1 MQSCSGGREASLSAV
16 HVIVQ
21 RRHQCLHTGG
31 YEEEHCI
38 SMCCLFKRLQTA
50 YFMSTNSLSSCYR
63 NLKGTV
69 QSTKSKLDTFPYP
82 VATFVHLDG
91 VGVAKFWKYR
101 WCLFPGYSGTRCH
114 SACHAQ
120 SKCIW
125 VVTPLAGTVWWKEN
139 RSSVKLLTA
148 RPVDFKCTFSTAG
161 ISKTQQLN
169 LVGEIAPQVRGKM
182 CAFDL
187 GGWTVHFKSQGSTDL
202 AFYFYDTGRLLKDK
216 LKETDFWF
224 EVFTG
229 QSPKIQ
235 FFPLCSLID

>member
-31 YEEEHCI
+31 YEEEHWI

-91 VGVAKFWKYR
+91 VGVAKF
-101 WCLFPGYSGTRCH
+101 
-114 SACHAQ
+114 
-120 SKCIW
+120 
-125 VVTPLAGTVWWKEN
+125 
-139 RSSVKLLTA
+139 
-148 RPVDFKCTFSTAG
+148 
-161 ISKTQQLN
+161 
-169 LVGEIAPQVRGKM
+169 
-182 CAFDL
+182 
-187 GGWTVHFKSQGSTDL
+187 
-202 AFYFYDTGRLLKDK
+202 
-216 LKETDFWF
+216 
-224 EVFTG
+224 
-229 QSPKIQ
+229 
-235 FFPLCSLID
+235 